1 MRAKK
6 EKKKIGECPVQTI
19 TTCGGRYYFD
29 QRAVDKVVWFMR
41 QLRHTRSPWTGKPFE
56 LMPWQLDRVVSPLF
70 GWKRTEDGARRFRR
84 AYVEVPKKNG
94 KSALSSALSLFL
106 FMADGEYGAEVFN
119 AANERAQAGI
129 VFSEAKSQLRF
140 SPLRRLVSPRPIK
153 ESTRVLLFPATSS
166 RYSTLSSESSTKD
179 GLNIH
184 GLIFDEL
191 HALKDA
197 SLYHVLTQGS
207 GAARRQPLHITI
219 TTAGSDRNSVCYAEY
234 EAAKRVIANERED
247 EELLAVVYEAGERDD
262 WKKPETW
269 IKCNPSLGV
278 TISMRDLE
286 HDCKVAAKKPSIQN
300 EFQRLRLNRWTSQV
314 TRWLDMGEWD
324 KCRRDYTEADLL
336 GGMCYAG
343 VDLSTTIDLT
353 AVTLAFPRED
363 GVWLWPYVFL
373 PVERIDFATD
383 RDNVPYDR
391 WVREGHIIPTPG
403 EVVDQESVV
412 RVLSE
417 AATKF
422 RLQIVCFDPWR
433 AQYVAN
439 ELDRQG
445 IQTIGIPQ
453 NYPGMS
459 PPSVELE
466 RLIVSGRL
474 RHPGN
479 PCLTM
484 AADNVEVMTGP
495 GGVIKPMKPRQQGG
509 TQRRID
515 PIVAAVMSLYHV
527 AQGHKP
533 EAGSVYEKRGL
544 RFL

>member
-1 MRAKK
+1 
-6 EKKKIGECPVQTI
+6 
-19 TTCGGRYYFD
+19 
-29 QRAVDKVVWFMR
+29 
-41 QLRHTRSPWTGKPFE
+41 
-56 LMPWQLDRVVSPLF
+56 
-70 GWKRTEDGARRFRR
+70 
-84 AYVEVPKKNG
+84 
-94 KSALSSALSLFL
+94 
-106 FMADGEYGAEVFN
+106 
-119 AANERAQAGI
+119 
-129 VFSEAKSQLRF
+129 
-140 SPLRRLVSPRPIK
+140 
-153 ESTRVLLFPATSS
+153 
-166 RYSTLSSESSTKD
+166 
-179 GLNIH
+179 
-184 GLIFDEL
+184 
-191 HALKDA
+191 
-197 SLYHVLTQGS
+197 
-207 GAARRQPLHITI
+207 
-219 TTAGSDRNSVCYAEY
+219 
-234 EAAKRVIANERED
+234 
-247 EELLAVVYEAGERDD
+247 
-262 WKKPETW
+262 
-269 IKCNPSLGV
+269 
-278 TISMRDLE
+278 MRDLE

-363 GVWLWPYVFL
+363 GVWLWPYIFL
-373 PVERIDFATD
+373 PVDRIDFATD